1 MGTPSRF
8 YSERS
13 QNMKGRRH
21 RNALAGKPSSTLRC
35 GDGFDGADDVRAA
48 ALTREGQGES
58 GPHTGFCG
66 MGHRELTVLH
76 QESSQ
81 MRWDTDDVT
90 VAWVRFWENQ
100 IL

>member
-1 MGTPSRF
+1 MPQECISR
-8 YSERS
+8 ETK
-13 QNMKGRRH
+13 QHPEVG
-21 RNALAGKPSSTLRC
+21 GV
-35 GDGFDGADDVRAA
+35 GFDGADDIRAA

-90 VAWVRFWENQ
+90 VAWVRLWENQ